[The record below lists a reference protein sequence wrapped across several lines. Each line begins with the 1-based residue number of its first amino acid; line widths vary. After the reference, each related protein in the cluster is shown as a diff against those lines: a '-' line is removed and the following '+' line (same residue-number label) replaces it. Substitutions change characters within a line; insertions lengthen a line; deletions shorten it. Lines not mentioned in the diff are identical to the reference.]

1 MMDLQKEREAFE
13 RLPLAELAIKSEYVY
28 YNEETN
34 SYWPNEDICPS
45 DAPETMN
52 FAWQSWQAAKAQA
65 VPECTWMK
73 NEDGYFDA
81 SCGQSFVF
89 SEPEDKPSIHEFTH
103 CCFCGGKLIEA
114 QEPDNESE

>member
-1 MMDLQKEREAFE
+1 MDIQKEREAFE
-13 RLPLAELAIKSEYVY
+13 STLKQIGKVDDSNFTVADDG
-28 YNEETN
+28 
-34 SYWPNEDICPS
+34 SYEWDSIH
-45 DAPETMN
+45 
-52 FAWQSWQAAKAQA
+52 FAWTIWQAAKAQA

-89 SEPEDKPSIHEFTH
+89 SEPEDKPSSHEFTH

-114 QEPDNESE
+114 QEPANE